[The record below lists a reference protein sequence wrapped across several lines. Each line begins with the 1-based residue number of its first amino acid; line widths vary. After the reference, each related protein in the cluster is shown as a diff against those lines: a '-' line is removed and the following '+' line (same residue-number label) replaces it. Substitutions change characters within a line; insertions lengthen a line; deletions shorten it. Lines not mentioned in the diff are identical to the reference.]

1 MNLTIESVFKQDEAT
16 AFCGDVAKGVSLSQ
30 KCRALTG
37 YAAAGCALYG
47 FSMGLQH
54 SLLQAASSAAKVFFL
69 FGLTLAICLP
79 TLHFI
84 GLLFGARVR
93 LEQTLTVLLGGVSL
107 TGTLLGAFAPISLF
121 FLFSGSSYE
130 FLLLLHVAVFSFCG
144 GAGLL
149 SVRRNMREIAGRA
162 EDDDEARRRSNRLMN
177 VWFGVY
183 MFIGAQ
189 MSFILSP
196 FVGRSEEFFFLVS
209 KKGDFFSYV
218 FDAMLR
224 FLGGS

>member
-1 MNLTIESVFKQDEAT
+1 
-16 AFCGDVAKGVSLSQ
+16 
-30 KCRALTG
+30 
-37 YAAAGCALYG
+37 
-47 FSMGLQH
+47 MGLKH
-54 SLLQAASSAAKVFFL
+54 SLLQAACSAVKVFGL

-93 LEQTLTVLLGGVSL
+93 LGQTLTVLLGGIAL

-130 FLLLLHVAVFSFCG
+130 FLLLLHVAVFTFCG

-149 SVRRNMREIAGRA
+149 SVRRNMREISGRG
-162 EDDDEARRRSNRLMN
+162 DDDEEARRRSNRLMN

-196 FVGRSEEFFFLVS
+196 FVGKSDEFHFLMS
-209 KKGDFFSYV
+209 HKGDFFSYV
-218 FDAMLR
+218 FDTLLA
-224 FLGGS
+224 FLG

>member
-1 MNLTIESVFKQDEAT
+1 MNLTIESVFKRDEAA
-16 AFCGDVAKGVSLSQ
+16 AFCCDVAAGIRLSQ
-30 KCRALTG
+30 KRRALVG

-47 FSMGLQH
+47 FSMGLKH
-54 SLLQAASSAAKVFFL
+54 SLLQAICSAVKVFGL

-130 FLLLLHVAVFSFCG
+130 FLLLMHVAVFSFCG

-149 SVRRNMREIAGRA
+149 SVRRNMRQIGGRE
-162 EDDDEARRRSNRLMN
+162 EDDAEAIRRSDRLMN

-189 MSFILSP
+189 MSYILSP
-196 FVGRSEEFFFLVS
+196 FVGNSDEFFFLVS
-209 KKGDFFSYV
+209 EKGDFFSYV
-218 FDAMLR
+218 FDTLLK
-224 FLGGS
+224 FLS